1 MNEKIEAARAAV
13 QALEYSPAWAAAEAM
28 RAVLDAVQ
36 AVADAQA
43 VEPAPA
49 DPVEGA

>member
-1 MNEKIEAARAAV
+1 MQEKIEAARAA
-13 QALEYSPAWAAAEAM
+13 LENMKHSPAWAAAEAVE
-28 RAVLDAVQ
+28 AVLDAVE
-36 AVADAQA
+36 AMAAAQA